1 MIARGIGSKSRANG
15 MRFFARRKLALAGLV
30 AVAFLSAC
38 GAQTED
44 GTGTRRQKVGGE
56 IAAMVNN
63 NPIYT
68 SDVQLEAVAQGLIQ
82 PGETLS
88 PDSPEF
94 TGIVDDLVDQRL
106 LSLQAEAQ
114 NLDKDD
120 QSRHRLRSARERILG
135 NILIENIV
143 AKQATDESVQKLY
156 REQLRL
162 LQLDDETRV
171 RHIIVGTREEADAII
186 KAVKAGGDFS
196 TLAFQHSRDPES
208 RAEGGDLGYVTA
220 DQFEEPFSSAI
231 ANTPVGQIAE
241 PFPSALGWHVLRVED
256 RRTKAP
262 PSLEELRPQIM
273 RYMTLQEI
281 QKILEKLR
289 REARVVRVV
298 KPVRNK
304 GTEDPFGPPPVPIK
318 PAPGAPD
325 KAREPEPVEDTQ
337 ALLQSP
343 PGLTAKPEA
352 PVEQGRG
359 AAASPPALPA
369 TPPAVPPATP
379 PARTS
384 ATPSASGKDPARVP
398 AKP

>member
-1 MIARGIGSKSRANG
+1 MIIRGIRSVARGIGPVNF
-15 MRFFARRKLALAGLV
+15 RFAGLMILALLA
-30 AVAFLSAC
+30 AC

-68 SDVQLEAVAQGLIQ
+68 ADVQLEAVAQGIVQ
-82 PGETLS
+82 PGETLAPS
-88 PDSPEF
+88 SPEF

-143 AKQATDESVQKLY
+143 ANQATDESVQKLY

-162 LQLDDETRV
+162 LQLGDETRV
-171 RHIIVGTREEADAII
+171 RHIIVGTREEAQAII
-186 KAVKAGGDFS
+186 KSVKGGEDFS

-220 DQFEEPFSSAI
+220 DQFEEPFSAAI
-231 ANTPVGQIAE
+231 ANTPVGEIAD
-241 PFPSALGWHVLRVED
+241 PFPSAMGWHVLRVED

-262 PSLEELRPQIM
+262 PSLEEMRPQIM

-298 KPVRNK
+298 KPVRSK
-304 GTEDPFGPPPVPIK
+304 GSEDPFGPPPVTAKPI
-318 PAPGAPD
+318 
-325 KAREPEPVEDTQ
+325 PEPVEDP
-337 ALLQSP
+337 AAVLLTPSDSQPDSQP
-343 PGLTAKPEA
+343 D
-352 PVEQGRG
+352 
-359 AAASPPALPA
+359 SPPAAAPSGA
-369 TPPAVPPATP
+369 TVPGASAPPANASPAAPPTASPSVPPNANRNP
-379 PARTS
+379 VR
-384 ATPSASGKDPARVP
+384 
-398 AKP
+398 KPVRP